1 MTVRIKEGVE
11 LEALRK
17 YGFKTGKEWAD
28 AGRLVGSGRVSCN

>member
-17 YGFKTGKEWAD
+17 YGFKTGKSGQTQ
-28 AGRLVGSGRVSCN
+28 AGLLEVVE